1 MNHKKQSKQSST
13 QSKQRLEKQRF
24 EKIKQKN
31 RSRMI
36 LPKNRNV
43 NKNRNANRIILVEIN
58 LHREQAGLFLKVID
72 TETRAFSSMQKAR
85 RWLIKNGFCYG
96 YSYDDDRDYDCDQD
110 YAHDQDHDH
119 AGEER
124 TWLDEKKTWHHKNDE
139 IWKFVEVKISE
150 HILDNNRDSKFK
162 NFEKELS
169 PWARAAKIDGFR
181 EGFMEVMKER
191 GIDDETSEKL
201 YQEAFERNFG

>member
-1 MNHKKQSKQSST
+1 
-13 QSKQRLEKQRF
+13 
-24 EKIKQKN
+24 
-31 RSRMI
+31 
-36 LPKNRNV
+36 
-43 NKNRNANRIILVEIN
+43 
-58 LHREQAGLFLKVID
+58 
-72 TETRAFSSMQKAR
+72 MQKAR
-85 RWLIKNGFCYG
+85 RWLIKNGFYYG
-96 YSYDDDRDYDCDQD
+96 YSYDDDRDYDCDQNQDYAHDHENDRDYDCDQD
-110 YAHDQDHDH
+110 YAHDQDHEH